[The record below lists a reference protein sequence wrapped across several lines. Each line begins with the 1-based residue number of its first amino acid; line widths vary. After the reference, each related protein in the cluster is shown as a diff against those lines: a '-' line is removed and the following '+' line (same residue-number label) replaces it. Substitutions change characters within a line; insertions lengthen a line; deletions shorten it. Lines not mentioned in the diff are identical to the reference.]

1 MIKYSEKQK
10 LSAIQTYIS
19 GELGL
24 RATALLHNVGFTSL
38 RNWISR
44 YEALGIAGV
53 QRKRRQAY
61 DVEFKMKVLQT
72 VKAEGLSHRQAGALF
87 NIRRFSSIAD
97 WQRAYDKDGMG
108 GLMPNHAA
116 PRERNV
122 VIHTPE
128 PPLLSES
135 SDIPSRQE
143 LLKELEYLRTE
154 NAFLKKL
161 KALVQTQT
169 TSAPGKGRKS

>member
-1 MIKYSEKQK
+1 MIKYSKKQK

-24 RATALLHNVGFTSL
+24 RATALLQNVGFTSL

-61 DVEFKMKVLQT
+61 DVEFKKKILQT
-72 VKAEGLSHRQAGALF
+72 VKAEGLSNRQAGALF

-97 WQRAYDKDGMG
+97 WERAYVKDGMG

-116 PRERNV
+116 PQERNV
-122 VIHTPE
+122 VIHSQE
-128 PPLLSES
+128 SPLFSEG

-154 NAFLKKL
+154 NSVLKKL
-161 KALVQTQT
+161 KALVQTK
-169 TSAPGKGRKS
+169 SAPGRGHKS